1 MRGHMIEAR
10 RNGAWHVT
18 TPPAAVPSLDWP
30 ADLFSRKDATVV
42 ERGITGTV
50 STRSLNDLFLF
61 DNEQLNRASDRFSD
75 PDARVVLELTFV
87 SGGCSAGAMS
97 IHEPRRLRG
106 VRTVFFLYRSR
117 RLQVDLVLW
126 QAYTK
131 MYLARPLHQI
141 GGIR

>member
-10 RNGAWHVT
+10 RNGTWHVT
-18 TPPAAVPSLDWP
+18 TPPAAVPSLHWP
-30 ADLFSRKDATVV
+30 ADLFSRKEATVV
-42 ERGITGTV
+42 GSGITGTV
-50 STRSLNDLFLF
+50 STQSLNGLFLS
-61 DNEQLNRASDRFSD
+61 DNEQLNRASDRFSG

-87 SGGCSAGAMS
+87 SGVCSAGAMS
-97 IHEPRRLRG
+97 IHEPRRLRRF
-106 VRTVFFLYRSR
+106 VRRFSCTEAADC
-117 RLQVDLVLW
+117 RLDLVLW